1 MLRVYKSYQNFSQLS
16 MQFVFITVTRVNT
29 VNFTTTAIT
38 LVSLFPVT
46 VVCKYVYSY
55 VAKKAYHP
63 TSNDIFKSS
72 CLIPPQ

>member
-1 MLRVYKSYQNFSQLS
+1 

-29 VNFTTTAIT
+29 VNFTTAAIT

-55 VAKKAYHP
+55 VAKKYITQHP
-63 TSNDIFKSS
+63 TIFLKVVV
-72 CLIPPQ
+72 